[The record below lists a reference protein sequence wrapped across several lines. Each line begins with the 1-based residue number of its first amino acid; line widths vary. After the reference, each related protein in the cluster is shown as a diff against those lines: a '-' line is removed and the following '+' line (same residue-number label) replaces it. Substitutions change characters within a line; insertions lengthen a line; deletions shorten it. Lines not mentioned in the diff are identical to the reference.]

1 MTKTINIK
9 TPRNH
14 QVRLNPK
21 LYEYIKGFGEHASD
35 GLERVL
41 IEHKRGSIGALS
53 EVKERLEEEV
63 ISRGKRIDTLDSQN
77 KAVANK
83 RDEFAKLCEEH
94 RLEITQLE
102 ERIQELASSNQNL
115 KKERGRIKKISEE
128 DASNWEKEKEELEAH
143 AENLDKELAI
153 TIKKAAES
161 VKAFNI
167 HIEDAETRIAAKDE
181 ANQGFQV
188 EAANLR
194 TSKDSALLALARAK
208 NRASTWKIAGVL
220 ALIVSLS
227 FTLYASFTIAA
238 G

>member
-1 MTKTINIK
+1 MTKTTTIK

-14 QVRLNPK
+14 QVRLNTK

-41 IEHKRGSIGALS
+41 IEHKRGSISALS
-53 EVKERLEEEV
+53 DANENLQKEIANRA
-63 ISRGKRIDTLDSQN
+63 KRIETLEFQN

-102 ERIQELASSNQNL
+102 ERNQELASSNQNL
-115 KKERGRIKKISEE
+115 KKERGRIKKLSEE
-128 DASNWEKEKEELEAH
+128 DASNWEKEKEGLEAH
-143 AENLDKELAI
+143 AVNLDKELA
-153 TIKKAAES
+153 TNIKES
-161 VKAFNI
+161 VESNRALNKC
-167 HIEDAETRIAAKDE
+167 IEDAETRIAAKDQ
-181 ANQGFQV
+181 ANQHFQV

-194 TSKDSALLALARAK
+194 TSKDSALLAAAAAK

-227 FTLYASFTIAA
+227 FTLYASFTVVA